1 MFLALWAGWVCD
13 NITWLIGLA
22 GRFDQVR
29 VWGNTL
35 ITIPA
40 QHVID
45 VVRKNYLTVPE
56 AGDLLGTCEEDV
68 TMKQLTLSDKG

>member
-1 MFLALWAGWVCD
+1 M
-13 NITWLIGLA
+13 
-22 GRFDQVR
+22 R

-45 VVRKNYLTVPE
+45 VVRENYLTVPE

-68 TMKQLTLSDKG
+68 TMTQLTGCCKSP